1 VKSLDKMPHRAWYFL
16 LCYLAYSSYTFYF
29 VMLEAIRPQLMIIYR
44 LDKIQ
49 IDDYYRLFYW
59 GLLLGVA
66 LFSILISIIN
76 YRTCF
81 VGLCAIQIIGLI
93 KLFALSPFI
102 IHTPAIHQFKSGML
116 LIGVAEGGIFAVI
129 HPLIALIFDHS
140 KQSKTKIMNY
150 LHTNWPLFVIL
161 ACCFE
166 MVLTMYHLDWFW
178 RIYVALFLSF
188 SYLVVALF
196 LPLPIQIQIQRPSLS
211 TRFRSTLRPGYV
223 LLLLCMLCSIILQ
236 FSPVHWIKNWMEVNL
251 HIRPLFFLMY
261 VYGIQFVFRL
271 LAGFFVQKISPPELL
286 GLGTILSV
294 FSLGLLSIATNTT
307 MIFIAIGILASSV
320 AWYWPTY
327 IAMVADRYP
336 LSGGL
341 GMGLMNFIAYY
352 SLFLIVPEFSQI
364 TEIENTEYAFLDIAK
379 LGVLCFILLLGV
391 FLSFRAQGGYK
402 VLSRYDRSL

>member
-1 VKSLDKMPHRAWYFL
+1 
-16 LCYLAYSSYTFYF
+16 
-29 VMLEAIRPQLMIIYR
+29 
-44 LDKIQ
+44 
-49 IDDYYRLFYW
+49 
-59 GLLLGVA
+59 
-66 LFSILISIIN
+66 
-76 YRTCF
+76 
-81 VGLCAIQIIGLI
+81 
-93 KLFALSPFI
+93 
-102 IHTPAIHQFKSGML
+102 
-116 LIGVAEGGIFAVI
+116 
-129 HPLIALIFDHS
+129 
-140 KQSKTKIMNY
+140 
-150 LHTNWPLFVIL
+150 
-161 ACCFE
+161 
-166 MVLTMYHLDWFW
+166 
-178 RIYVALFLSF
+178 
-188 SYLVVALF
+188 
-196 LPLPIQIQIQRPSLS
+196 
-211 TRFRSTLRPGYV
+211 
-223 LLLLCMLCSIILQ
+223 
-236 FSPVHWIKNWMEVNL
+236 MEVNL